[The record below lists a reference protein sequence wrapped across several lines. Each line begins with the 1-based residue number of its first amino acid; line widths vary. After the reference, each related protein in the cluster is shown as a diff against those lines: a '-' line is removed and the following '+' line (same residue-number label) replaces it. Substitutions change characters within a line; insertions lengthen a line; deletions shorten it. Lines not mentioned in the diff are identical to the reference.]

1 MAPTAELSSGRLI
14 GSAKGTLCVFR
25 GVPFAR
31 APVGSLRFAAPRPP
45 EPWTGVRET
54 TAFGPAAVQS
64 AIDVNYVPGFSLWE
78 GIGATSE
85 DCLTLNVWTPGLTG
99 RRPVVVWLHGGA
111 FLKGAGSQALYGGA
125 PPARR
130 GDVVV
135 ITANYRLGVFGFLG
149 LDDDRF
155 AANAGLLDQVAV
167 LEWVAEHAGVFGGD
181 PGNVTVMGES
191 AGAVS
196 VAALMTSPRTAG
208 RFHRA
213 VAQSGAGR
221 RLPPAANVG
230 PDLSAAE
237 LADRLLARLGLDRS
251 RAGELFE
258 LPADRLLAAQV
269 AVSVDVRRNDI
280 GAGFQPWVDGDVL
293 PAQPMDGLG
302 AGSAA
307 GVPFLAGTNQHE
319 MNLWR
324 VLEPGLR
331 SLDEEGL
338 GLRVQRLVGG
348 AAGDLVAAYRAARP
362 GADPVELWEAIWS
375 DREFR
380 IPSLRATAAQAR
392 SAPATFAYLFTWP
405 SPAPGIGSCHG
416 LELPFVFG
424 TLATPPDAP
433 PTRDQVGRAASA
445 ASRASAASVARRR
458 AASASPAASSAA
470 ERASSASRWAS
481 AARLAAAS
489 ARSAFRRAWVPAMSA
504 AASQRRRSRRAD
516 SAASSASL
524 LALGLRTG
532 RSAPGRVAVPPR
544 VPSAP
549 AWSPCSS
556 PAAALGEVVAERS
569 PEPEARRLKPVASR
583 SPTRTPRAR
592 ASPAVS
598 STAAVRSV
606 ETSFSC

>member
-1 MAPTAELSSGRLI
+1 MAPTVELSAGRLT
-14 GSAKGTLCVFR
+14 GSSEGPLCVFR
-25 GVPFAR
+25 GVPYAR
-31 APVGSLRFAAPRPP
+31 PPVGALRFAAPRPP
-45 EPWTGVRET
+45 EPWTGVRE
-54 TAFGPAAVQS
+54 AAVFGPAAVQS
-64 AIDVNYVPGFSLWE
+64 AIDVTYVPGFSLWE

-99 RRPVVVWLHGGA
+99 RRPVIVWLHGGA
-111 FLKGAGSQALYGGA
+111 FLKGAGSQALYDGA
-125 PPARR
+125 TLARR

-135 ITANYRLGVFGFLG
+135 VTANYRLGVFGFLG

-167 LEWVAEHAGVFGGD
+167 LEWVTEHAGVFGGD

-196 VAALMTSPRTAG
+196 VAALMTSPRPAG

-221 RLPPAANVG
+221 RLPSAG
-230 PDLSAAE
+230 SAAE
-237 LADRLLARLGLDRS
+237 LTDRLLARLGLDRS
-251 RAGELFE
+251 RTGELFE
-258 LPADRLLAAQV
+258 LQADRLLSAQV

-280 GAGFQPWVDGDVL
+280 GAGFQPWVDRDVL
-293 PAQPMDGLG
+293 PAQPLDGLA

-338 GLRVQRLVGG
+338 ALRVQRLVGG

-362 GADPVELWEAIWS
+362 GAGPVELWEAIWS

-380 IPSLRATAAQAR
+380 VPSVRATDAQAR
-392 SAPATFAYLFTWP
+392 SAPATFSYLFTWP

-424 TLATPPDAP
+424 TLDSKGADAFAGAGPAAEALATTIQDAWLSFARTGDP
-433 PTRDQVGRAASA
+433 GWPAYDPSGRATMLLGEQCE
-445 ASRASAASVARRR
+445 VVDDPM
-458 AASASPAASSAA
+458 PAG
-470 ERASSASRWAS
+470 
-481 AARLAAAS
+481 RLAWENLPIA
-489 ARSAFRRAWVPAMSA
+489 
-504 AASQRRRSRRAD
+504 
-516 SAASSASL
+516 
-524 LALGLRTG
+524 
-532 RSAPGRVAVPPR
+532 
-544 VPSAP
+544 
-549 AWSPCSS
+549 
-556 PAAALGEVVAERS
+556 
-569 PEPEARRLKPVASR
+569 
-583 SPTRTPRAR
+583 
-592 ASPAVS
+592 
-598 STAAVRSV
+598 
-606 ETSFSC
+606 